1 MESFWPS
8 IASAFLFVVWSTILY
23 SSARSLRGY
32 DKTGEVNTV
41 AHFCVIVGM
50 AAFNIALWYIGYMYP
65 FLHTTAVR

>member
-23 SSARSLRGY
+23 YSARSLRGY
-32 DKTGEVNTV
+32 DKTGGVNTV